1 MAVVDS
7 DNVSVLSLKEFL
19 SQVKSTLS
27 CSFPDTYW
35 VVGEVSEIREN
46 ASGHCFL
53 ELIEKNEK
61 STAII
66 EAKVRAIIYSNYYG
80 MIKPYFMQETGSE
93 LKVGM
98 KLLVKISLSFSEVYG
113 LSCSI
118 SGIDPTFTVGDLA
131 KKRSETIK
139 QLKEDGIWDMN
150 ATLPLISPTQR
161 IAVISSATAAGFG
174 DFSNQLDGNKYG
186 FYFYYKL
193 FPAIVQGDKA
203 AQSIIDALDSILDE
217 LDNFDAVI
225 IIRGGGA
232 TTDLLAFD
240 DYDLASHVAQ
250 FPLPIITGI
259 GHERDES
266 IVDMVAHT
274 NCKTPTAVAAFLI
287 DSMLNLENRVLQ
299 LANEI
304 RMKLSLFT
312 AENNRILDRKMDR
325 ISYCLNQKVSQE
337 KLALERYN
345 FEIKS
350 ALFKIVSDEL
360 HKLQLKEN
368 SLQYLSPERIFE
380 RGYSFVTKNGL
391 IVRSS
396 TELKSGDEIE
406 TFFLNDSVISIVK

>member
-27 CSFPDTYW
+27 YSFPDTYW

-274 NCKTPTAVAAFLI
+274 HCKTPTAVAAFLI

-337 KLALERYN
+337 KLAMERYN

>member
-240 DYDLASHVAQ
+240 DYDLAFLQ
-250 FPLPIITGI
+250 RDFITIRQGVEYY
-259 GHERDES
+259 GFSER
-266 IVDMVAHT
+266 
-274 NCKTPTAVAAFLI
+274 PF
-287 DSMLNLENRVLQ
+287 
-299 LANEI
+299 I
-304 RMKLSLFT
+304 RMAKNTFIRHVLT
-312 AENNRILDRKMDR
+312 KKTNACEKIIRK
-325 ISYCLNQKVSQE
+325 
-337 KLALERYN
+337 
-345 FEIKS
+345 
-350 ALFKIVSDEL
+350 
-360 HKLQLKEN
+360 
-368 SLQYLSPERIFE
+368 
-380 RGYSFVTKNGL
+380 
-391 IVRSS
+391 
-396 TELKSGDEIE
+396 
-406 TFFLNDSVISIVK
+406 